1 MISTM
6 TRLKFKGEI
15 SVLYVRVMR
24 QSRGKCSRRSFI
36 YYHRDEKGKFEDEL
50 LRKSVE
56 NVEEVKTGHFDYVTG
71 R

>member
-1 MISTM
+1 
-6 TRLKFKGEI
+6 
-15 SVLYVRVMR
+15 MR